1 VFALNQNTTANAVI
15 VSTNGTVQR
24 PGVAYTVAGNVITFA
39 EAPQISD
46 IIDVRFIAEL
56 SIVTAISN
64 DSGLNKIEVDPSGV
78 ANLSTVQS
86 LQLPTYTVTQANA
99 LANVATGQVI
109 YVSNGDSGQ
118 PCLAVYSVDAWK
130 IVSLGGNITT

>member
-1 VFALNQNTTANAVI
+1 VI

-24 PGVAYTVAGNVITFA
+24 PGAAYTVAGNVITFA
-39 EAPQISD
+39 EAPQVSD

-64 DSGLNKIEVDPSGV
+64 DSGQNKIEVDASGV
-78 ANLSTVQS
+78 ANLVTVQS
-86 LQLPTYTVTQANA
+86 VQLPTYSVTQANG
-99 LANVATGQVI
+99 LANVASGQMI
-109 YVSNGDSGQ
+109 YVTNGDSGN

-130 IVSLGGNITT
+130 VVALGGNITT